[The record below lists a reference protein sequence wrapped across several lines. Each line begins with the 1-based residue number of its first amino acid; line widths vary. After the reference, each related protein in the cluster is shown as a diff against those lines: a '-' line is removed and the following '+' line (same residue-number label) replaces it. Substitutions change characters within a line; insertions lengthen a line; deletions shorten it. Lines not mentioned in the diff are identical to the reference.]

1 MGLNPLQ
8 DQGHFIPEGSGS
20 GDPTLG
26 RGKGSWS
33 GSSWVPLWDGQH
45 RGQDRDT
52 SGWETL
58 GPALSHST
66 AQKNPA
72 GQLIRRDCGDT
83 GHSQQYLKRTD
94 INFYQNIRAGVGK
107 SHLELAKGSRISS
120 SSHSQCP
127 QGTRNCT
134 GVIISSAFVQVG
146 NKRHFPGPVQLWT
159 RAWRV
164 PFHRCCIPIMG
175 ERIALPGSCGG
186 NRKKQFMGYPTCAL
200 KGHIF
205 PWLKGF
211 TCFSFTYSLPSSL
224 TNQNPDPKCSPGCE
238 TGIRSVESRDAW

>member
-1 MGLNPLQ
+1 MPARRRVLIQGLS
-8 DQGHFIPEGSGS
+8 QGNLEPCPIH
-20 GDPTLG
+20 L
-26 RGKGSWS
+26 
-33 GSSWVPLWDGQH
+33 GSSTPLGPWGLILSRIKATSSLKDLDLEIPPWGGEREAGVGAPECPCGMGSTGARTGTH
-45 RGQDRDT
+45 RGGKLLAQPFH
-52 SGWETL
+52 TL
-58 GPALSHST
+58 P

-146 NKRHFPGPVQLWT
+146 NKRHFPGPVQL
-159 RAWRV
+159 
-164 PFHRCCIPIMG
+164 
-175 ERIALPGSCGG
+175 
-186 NRKKQFMGYPTCAL
+186 
-200 KGHIF
+200 
-205 PWLKGF
+205 
-211 TCFSFTYSLPSSL
+211 
-224 TNQNPDPKCSPGCE
+224 
-238 TGIRSVESRDAW
+238 